1 MNDLSEKE
9 TIDELRRWWE
19 ENQWFVIGGLV
30 LGVAMLVGWNAWKA
44 QRAESATAAS
54 AQYEKLVEQVADGN
68 LDPAASLSAELFD
81 EYGSTPYAAQ
91 GRLAMARL
99 YMDRGR
105 DQDAADVLRPLAEAS
120 GNEAL
125 QQIARLR
132 LASIL
137 LYQDKPAEALDLLGT
152 PGESAFAARF
162 NNVIGDAHFA
172 LGNFADAA
180 AAWSRVLAD
189 ENARQTVNS
198 RYVRMKLDD
207 LPDDAAL
214 SSAAAELPQDG
225 AGE

>member
-9 TIDELRRWWE
+9 TIDELRQWWQ
-19 ENQWFVIGGLV
+19 ENRWFVIGGLV
-30 LGVAMLVGWNAWKA
+30 LGVAILVGWNNWQA
-44 QRAESATAAS
+44 QRVESAAAAS
-54 AQYEKLVEQVADGN
+54 AQYERLVEQVADGN
-68 LDPAASLSAELFD
+68 LDPAVSLSAELFD
-81 EYGSTPYAAQ
+81 NYGSTPYAAQ

-105 DQDAADVLRPLAEAS
+105 DQDAANVLRPLAESS
-120 GNEAL
+120 GDGVL

-137 LYQDKPAEALDLLGT
+137 LYQEKPAEALELLGT
-152 PGESAFAARF
+152 PGDSAFAARF
-162 NNVIGDAHFA
+162 NDVIGDAHFA

-189 ENARQTVNS
+189 ENAQQTVNT
-198 RYVRMKLDD
+198 RFVRMKLDD
-207 LPDDAAL
+207 LPDVDATR
-214 SSAAAELPQDG
+214 AAAELPQGG